1 MSTSYIIN
9 LTAEGE
15 HEEMS
20 VFIENLLG
28 TDHKFTPAVLERF
41 LNFKIES
48 AWGDDTSSHFRQT
61 KHTFNGTTIK
71 GEMTRALLIDNGSM
85 MNYDLE
91 DLNFYV
97 FCLSISFPKI
107 RFRLYGD
114 NYQWSAY
121 MIAYECGFAISCFE
135 IKDDEYFNFDIR
147 EKSDNSQVIDMDSI
161 KNLLDD
167 RFNNQHPS
175 EREIISGV
183 DQNTDISLT
192 LIQKLNYGRD
202 LSDLLTKE
210 ILGIQFK
217 KITNTHRLMALIRT
231 LYFIDHEFNE
241 ETVVDTESTF
251 DQQVLEFI
259 NRLKHLI

>member
-1 MSTSYIIN
+1 MSTSYTIN

-28 TDHKFTPAVLERF
+28 ADNKFTPAVLERF
-41 LNFKIES
+41 LNFKIEI
-48 AWGDDTSSHFRQT
+48 AWGGDTSSHLRHTQ
-61 KHTFNGTTIK
+61 HTFNGTTIK
-71 GEMTRALLIDNGSM
+71 GELTRALLIDNGSM

-97 FCLSISFPKI
+97 FCLSIIFPKI

-121 MIAYECGFAISCFE
+121 MIVYECGFAISFFE
-135 IKDDEYFNFDIR
+135 IKGDEYFNFDIR
-147 EKSDNSQVIDMDSI
+147 EDPDDSQVIDMDSI

-175 EREIISGV
+175 QRKIMPGV
-183 DQNTDISLT
+183 DENTDISIT

-202 LSDLLTKE
+202 LSDRLTKE

-217 KITNTHRLMALIRT
+217 TITDTHRLMALIRS
-231 LYFIDHEFNE
+231 LYFMDHELNE
-241 ETVVDTESTF
+241 ETVVDTECAF

-259 NRLKHLI
+259 NRLKYLI